1 MKRKILFVVADIT
14 YVGGIERVITTL
26 ANSFNTN
33 KYEISILSIYN
44 SNGAC
49 NYPLSETIEVQFLTD
64 NNYSGRP
71 GSMSRMVGLLKSIS
85 LLKRFFKKNKFD
97 KIISNSFPI
106 TSCIVLSGVKDDIL
120 SYEHVHYGYY
130 SNIVNLVRKIIYRK
144 VSKIICLTD
153 SDLSKYKSWHESVI
167 RIYNPSWLKS
177 NIISEKRFNRIIAV
191 GRLEYQK
198 GFDVLVRLFK
208 EVDELGVK
216 LDIYGVGSEKDELE
230 RIINQNNIKNIELK
244 GKTNDIK
251 EEYIKSDFLVM
262 SSRFEGFGMVLV
274 EAMECGLP
282 CLSFDCPT
290 GPSDIIDHGFNGYL
304 VKLGD
309 ERDFINRLIELSS
322 NFELRNE
329 LGINAKKSTEKFK
342 IERIIKQWESV
353 LG

>member
-1 MKRKILFVVADIT
+1 
-14 YVGGIERVITTL
+14 
-26 ANSFNTN
+26 
-33 KYEISILSIYN
+33 
-44 SNGAC
+44 
-49 NYPLSETIEVQFLTD
+49 
-64 NNYSGRP
+64 
-71 GSMSRMVGLLKSIS
+71 
-85 LLKRFFKKNKFD
+85 
-97 KIISNSFPI
+97 
-106 TSCIVLSGVKDDIL
+106 
-120 SYEHVHYGYY
+120 
-130 SNIVNLVRKIIYRK
+130 
-144 VSKIICLTD
+144 
-153 SDLSKYKSWHESVI
+153 
-167 RIYNPSWLKS
+167 
-177 NIISEKRFNRIIAV
+177 FNRIIAV